1 MGKDTHKGGSQEH
14 SSNTIDLLVTK
25 RMYPMFSEKGKIF
38 FKRPS
43 RTELSDKEAEEII
56 NRLNLKTGE
65 DCRRV
70 RKIVRERLSQQ
81 RTNKPI
87 RLWVKEERP
96 REMLFKYGPS
106 SLSLSKLLAI
116 LLRTGR
122 EGTSAEELARNI
134 LNQFK
139 SLRSIDSAALKE
151 LCAIQG
157 VGEAKA
163 AQIKA
168 ALELGKRLY
177 REKAEKKRK
186 ITNVQD
192 VILYVSEYYAPY
204 LRDAKKEFFNVILL
218 DSRNK
223 PIDHIEL
230 SRGSITA
237 SVVDP
242 KEIIKEAT
250 MKSAS
255 AIILV
260 HNHPSG
266 EPDPSQDDINIT
278 NQIARAC
285 NLVGIKVLDH
295 IIIGKNN
302 DDFVSLLDKGLM

>member
-1 MGKDTHKGGSQEH
+1 
-14 SSNTIDLLVTK
+14 
-25 RMYPMFSEKGKIF
+25 
-38 FKRPS
+38 
-43 RTELSDKEAEEII
+43 
-56 NRLNLKTGE
+56 
-65 DCRRV
+65 
-70 RKIVRERLSQQ
+70 
-81 RTNKPI
+81 
-87 RLWVKEERP
+87 
-96 REMLFKYGPS
+96 
-106 SLSLSKLLAI
+106 
-116 LLRTGR
+116 
-122 EGTSAEELARNI
+122 
-134 LNQFK
+134 
-139 SLRSIDSAALKE
+139 
-151 LCAIQG
+151 
-157 VGEAKA
+157 
-163 AQIKA
+163 
-168 ALELGKRLY
+168 
-177 REKAEKKRK
+177 
-186 ITNVQD
+186 
-192 VILYVSEYYAPY
+192 
-204 LRDAKKEFFNVILL
+204 LL

-223 PIDHIEL
+223 PIDHIEI

>member
-1 MGKDTHKGGSQEH
+1 
-14 SSNTIDLLVTK
+14 
-25 RMYPMFSEKGKIF
+25 
-38 FKRPS
+38 
-43 RTELSDKEAEEII
+43 
-56 NRLNLKTGE
+56 
-65 DCRRV
+65 
-70 RKIVRERLSQQ
+70 
-81 RTNKPI
+81 
-87 RLWVKEERP
+87 
-96 REMLFKYGPS
+96 
-106 SLSLSKLLAI
+106 
-116 LLRTGR
+116 
-122 EGTSAEELARNI
+122 
-134 LNQFK
+134 
-139 SLRSIDSAALKE
+139 
-151 LCAIQG
+151 
-157 VGEAKA
+157 
-163 AQIKA
+163 
-168 ALELGKRLY
+168 LELGKRLY

-223 PIDHIEL
+223 PIDHIEI
-230 SRGSITA
+230 SSGSITA

-285 NLVGIKVLDH
+285 DLVGVKVLDH

>member
-25 RMYPMFSEKGKIF
+25 RMYPMFSTKGKIF

-43 RTELSDKEAEEII
+43 HTDLSDKEAEEII

-106 SLSLSKLLAI
+106 SLALSKLLAI
-116 LLRTGR
+116 LLRTGI

-139 SLRSIDSAALKE
+139 SLRGIDSAPLKE
-151 LCAIQG
+151 LCVIQG

-177 REKAEKKRK
+177 REKAEKK
-186 ITNVQD
+186 
-192 VILYVSEYYAPY
+192 S
-204 LRDAKKEFFNVILL
+204 
-218 DSRNK
+218 
-223 PIDHIEL
+223 PIW
-230 SRGSITA
+230 TA
-237 SVVDP
+237 SAP
-242 KEIIKEAT
+242 IC
-250 MKSAS
+250 
-255 AIILV
+255 L
-260 HNHPSG
+260 P
-266 EPDPSQDDINIT
+266 
-278 NQIARAC
+278 
-285 NLVGIKVLDH
+285 
-295 IIIGKNN
+295 
-302 DDFVSLLDKGLM
+302 

>member
-1 MGKDTHKGGSQEH
+1 MGKDTQKGGSQEH

-25 RMYPMFSEKGKIF
+25 RMYPMFSTKGKIF
-38 FKRPS
+38 FKRSS
-43 RTELSDKEAEEII
+43 RTELSDKEAEEIVD
-56 NRLNLKTGE
+56 RLSLKTGE

-70 RKIVRERLSQQ
+70 RKIVREQLSLQ

-106 SLSLSKLLAI
+106 SLALSKLLAI
-116 LLRTGR
+116 LLRTGI

-139 SLRSIDSAALKE
+139 SLRGIDSAPLKE
-151 LCAIQG
+151 LCVIQG

-223 PIDHIEL
+223 PIDHIEI
-230 SRGSITA
+230 SSGSITA

-242 KEIIKEAT
+242 KEIIRGAT

-285 NLVGIKVLDH
+285 DLVGVKVLDH

>member
-1 MGKDTHKGGSQEH
+1 MGKDTQKGGSQEH

-25 RMYPMFSEKGKIF
+25 RMYPMFSAKGKIF

-43 RTELSDKEAEEII
+43 RTDLSDKEAEEII
-56 NRLNLKTGE
+56 NRLNLKTRE
-65 DCRRV
+65 DCRSV

-96 REMLFKYGPS
+96 REMLFRYGPS

-116 LLRTGR
+116 LLRTGI

-151 LCAIQG
+151 LCVIQG

-204 LRDAKKEFFNVILL
+204 LRMQK
-218 DSRNK
+218 RNFSM
-223 PIDHIEL
+223 L
-230 SRGSITA
+230 S
-237 SVVDP
+237 
-242 KEIIKEAT
+242 
-250 MKSAS
+250 
-255 AIILV
+255 
-260 HNHPSG
+260 
-266 EPDPSQDDINIT
+266 
-278 NQIARAC
+278 C
-285 NLVGIKVLDH
+285 
-295 IIIGKNN
+295 
-302 DDFVSLLDKGLM
+302 

>member
-25 RMYPMFSEKGKIF
+25 RMYPMFSTKGKIF

-43 RTELSDKEAEEII
+43 RTDLSDKEAEEII
-56 NRLNLKTGE
+56 KRLSLKTGE

-70 RKIVRERLSQQ
+70 RKIVREQLSQQ

-87 RLWVKEERP
+87 RLWVEEERP

-106 SLSLSKLLAI
+106 SLALSKLLAI
-116 LLRTGR
+116 LLRTGI

-139 SLRSIDSAALKE
+139 SLRGIDSAPLKE
-151 LCAIQG
+151 LCVIQG

-223 PIDHIEL
+223 PIDHIEI
-230 SRGSITA
+230 SSGSITA

-285 NLVGIKVLDH
+285 DLVGVKVLDH